1 MNTIIRKYFFA
12 DLLVKPADKFH
23 IKSKSTDTLIK
34 SFLETAENLKFK
46 RSLYHQALLAWH
58 VYDDRSIPNPCN
70 NPYYITFLRPRGPNY
85 ASEKWR
91 SFYHGVGLG
100 TGSLRMMSLIYALV
114 ASIVWLNS
122 IEGQLGRESCN
133 NNLWDCL
140 DLKYI
145 LKCNHE

>member
-114 ASIVWLNS
+114 ASIV
-122 IEGQLGRESCN
+122 
-133 NNLWDCL
+133 
-140 DLKYI
+140 
-145 LKCNHE
+145 